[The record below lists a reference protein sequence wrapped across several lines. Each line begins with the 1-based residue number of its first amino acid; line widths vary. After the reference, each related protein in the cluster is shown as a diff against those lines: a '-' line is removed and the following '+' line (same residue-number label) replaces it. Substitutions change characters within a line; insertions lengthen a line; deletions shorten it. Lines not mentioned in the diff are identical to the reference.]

1 MFPFFHTENPQD
13 KHYTLLMNDLH
24 QTAKDLKDAYD
35 NNYEFYDLFGTI
47 GDPKTTYKNLAG
59 LHEFKRKFG
68 GEYIEFL
75 GEFDLINKPVWYKIL
90 PHLLK
95 IYRTLK
101 K

>member
-1 MFPFFHTENPQD
+1 M
-13 KHYTLLMNDLH
+13 
-24 QTAKDLKDAYD
+24 KDAYD